1 MKVLVTGGSGF
12 LGGYIVEGLERR
24 GIDVHIFD
32 FVVPPFGTGAKVIIG
47 DIAEGLLDLGSDYD
61 AIFHCAGILGTSVTF
76 DRVERTERVNVI
88 GTIKVLEKFR
98 QGPLILQPNAIDQ
111 WLNPYMTSMIAR
123 ERYGLMYRKE
133 FGTRFVSVRLAH
145 AYGPRQ
151 STSQG
156 KAVPGFILN
165 AVENKPLLIYGDGS
179 TVMNLAYGEDLAE
192 YMIGLLW
199 ENIEADIVTALSYDD
214 ITVIDLAEKIIG
226 LVGSESEIRF
236 VPMRRGQPQRV
247 EYRYSDL
254 VESPVIVSG
263 SVSLDEGLIK
273 TIEWYKEKLKLFTTV
288 PVHGD

>member
-32 FVVPPFGTGAKVIIG
+32 CTINPFETRAIVTIG
-47 DIAEGLLDLGSDYD
+47 DITGDLSALDSDYN
-61 AIFHCAGILGTSVTF
+61 AVFHCAGILGTSLTF
-76 DRVERTERVNVI
+76 DRVEQTERVNTL
-88 GTIKVLEKFR
+88 GTIKVLEKFK
-98 QGPLILQPNAIDQ
+98 QGPLILQPNVIDQ

-133 FGTRFVSVRLAH
+133 FGTRYVSVRLAH

-156 KAVPGFILN
+156 KAVPKFILS
-165 AVENKPLLIYGDGS
+165 AIQNKPLFVYGDGS

-199 ENIEADIVTALSYDD
+199 EDTGADVVTALSHDD
-214 ITVIDLAEKIIG
+214 MTVIDLARKIVD
-226 LVGSESEIRF
+226 LTDSESEIRF
-236 VPMRRGQPQRV
+236 APMRRGQPQHV
-247 EYRYSDL
+247 EYRYADL
-254 VESPVIVSG
+254 VENPVIVSG

-273 TIEWYKEKLKLFTTV
+273 TIEWYKEKLKLFTTI
-288 PVHGD
+288 PAHGD